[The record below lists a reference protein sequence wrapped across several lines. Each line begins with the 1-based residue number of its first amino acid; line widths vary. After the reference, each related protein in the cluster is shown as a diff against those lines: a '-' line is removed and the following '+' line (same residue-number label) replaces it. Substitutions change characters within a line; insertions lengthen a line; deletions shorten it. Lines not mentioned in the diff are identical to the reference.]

1 VEVKNLIKIFE
12 PKSLKQAY
20 TLARLQDNTKC
31 IGVFYRGTGSGGQES
46 DQNVRTKI
54 SKTSL
59 HLCPVAG

>member
-1 VEVKNLIKIFE
+1 MFE

-31 IGVFYRGTGSGGQES
+31 IDVFYRGTGSRGQEF
-46 DQNVRTKI
+46 DQDGRIKI

-59 HLCPVAG
+59 HPCPVAG

>member
-1 VEVKNLIKIFE
+1 MFE

-31 IGVFYRGTGSGGQES
+31 IGVFYRGTGSRGQEF
-46 DQNVRTKI
+46 DQDGRIKI

-59 HLCPVAG
+59 HPCPVAG